1 MARRPCWGDELSCE
15 QAMTPIYILEDGH
28 IEELYPL
35 TYTRPAFLLR
45 CGASTLLDRMCR
57 NLPRPPE
64 GVLVRDTLAAKV
76 RQEIRLPVNPKID
89 SGRGA
94 IFINARWIMTDP
106 LPETPPDA
114 AELARGDFTWVRV
127 SGARL
132 GELDLRRLVRSKA
145 IDEIMPSLRCS
156 LSNALIV
163 RHPWELV
170 LNQRRLLLD
179 DFAQRGRARLSE
191 PMPGAHLL
199 NPDNIY
205 IGPEVK
211 IFPGVV
217 LDATNGPIIIERGSE
232 IRPNAVITGP
242 ACVGAGCIVRTGAD
256 IREDT
261 TLGPNCRVGGEVSSS
276 IFLGNSNKQHE
287 GFVGQSVIGEWVNLG
302 AGTITSNLKNTYGNV
317 RMPVNGIEQDTGLQ
331 FQGSIIGDHAKIGIG
346 TCLTTGT
353 VIGFSSHV
361 IAARPPKFVPSFG
374 WVTDKGISPLDFDK
388 AIKIAKTAMQ
398 RRSVEWTAA
407 DDEVFGRIYKTW
419 RQAEKGAFSEVG
431 LALKHG

>member
-1 MARRPCWGDELSCE
+1 
-15 QAMTPIYILEDGH
+15 MTPIYILEDGH
-28 IEELYPL
+28 IEDLYPL

-45 CGASTLLDRMCR
+45 CGASTLLDRICR
-57 NLPRPPE
+57 NLPRPPD

-76 RQEIRLPVNPKID
+76 RSEIRLPVNPKID
-89 SGRGA
+89 SSRGA

-106 LPETPPDA
+106 LPEVPPDS

-132 GELDLRRLVRSKA
+132 AEMDLRRLVRSKA
-145 IDEIMPSLRCS
+145 IDDIMPSLRCS
-156 LSNALIV
+156 LSNALIL
-163 RHPWELV
+163 RHPWELL

-199 NPDNIY
+199 SPDNIH

-217 LDATNGPIIIERGSE
+217 LDATNGPILLERGAE
-232 IRPNAVITGP
+232 IHSNSVITGP
-242 ACVGAGCIVRTGAD
+242 ACIGTGCIVRTGAD
-256 IREDT
+256 IRECT
-261 TLGPNCRVGGEVSSS
+261 TLGPNCRVGGEVVSS

-302 AGTITSNLKNTYGNV
+302 AGTITSNLKNTYGNIRV
-317 RMPVNGIEQDTGLQ
+317 PINGIEQDSGLQ

-346 TCLTTGT
+346 TCLTTGS
-353 VIGFSSHV
+353 VIGFSSHITV
-361 IAARPPKFVPSFG
+361 PRPPKFIPSFA
-374 WVTDKGISPLDFDK
+374 WVTDKGIAPMDFDK
-388 AIKIAKTAMQ
+388 AVKIAKTAMQ

-407 DDEVFGRIYKTW
+407 DNNVFTRIHKTW
-419 RQAEKGAFSEVG
+419 RLVEKGPLFDVG
-431 LALKHG
+431 LTDNH